1 MSTMDT
7 GASPI
12 LAEPVQPPAPG
23 DPRIGRVLQGRYRV
37 VARVAEGAMG
47 VVYQAERMTLGRPVA
62 VKFLNA
68 QLAADATLVKRFE
81 VETRAMGALAH
92 PNCVSVI
99 DFGFDGTPYL
109 VMDFVRGPSLRT
121 LLDWGPLAPTRAIR
135 LTRQILAALEHA
147 HSHTIVHRDIKPE
160 NVLVEHA
167 VGAEEHVRVVDF
179 GLAKFLKSQLK
190 ITMGGVLG
198 TPNYMAPELT
208 REGPI
213 DGRVDTYAA
222 SVVLFEM
229 LTGQAPF
236 DGADV
241 GEIFARLLNTAPPP
255 LREVQPDRGFSA
267 ELEAALLRSMAK
279 NRDDRF
285 PSAADFSAALGM
297 VPESRADPVPSAPRP
312 GSGPPIRPADA
323 LRAWWSRRRSVPA
336 DPGRTIVED
345 LPAFLRESGQ
355 ASHQRLPRLRT
366 SWGNVRAKVRGISLR
381 SAEVFGSLGR
391 ASVGRATDLW
401 RGIARLPKRLIVASL
416 GAATILTAL
425 AMVILLLADGDPP
438 AGSPAA
444 VARATSMRSQGTASA
459 PTARAEVPRAGDAE
473 TIPRLLQLR
482 RAEPRNAQHAATLSR
497 LYFEKGWWTDGFAAY
512 RAASELD
519 PKLRSDPALVKHLVS
534 ALRSD
539 KIGSDVVAHLRRL
552 GPAARPHLQAAA
564 RSHPSPRV
572 RARAAEILK
581 PSQHRSSGR
590 WFTEK

>member
-1 MSTMDT
+1 M
-7 GASPI
+7 
-12 LAEPVQPPAPG
+12 
-23 DPRIGRVLQGRYRV
+23 
-37 VARVAEGAMG
+37 
-47 VVYQAERMTLGRPVA
+47 
-62 VKFLNA
+62 
-68 QLAADATLVKRFE
+68 
-81 VETRAMGALAH
+81 
-92 PNCVSVI
+92 
-99 DFGFDGTPYL
+99 
-109 VMDFVRGPSLRT
+109 
-121 LLDWGPLAPTRAIR
+121 
-135 LTRQILAALEHA
+135 
-147 HSHTIVHRDIKPE
+147 
-160 NVLVEHA
+160 LVEHA

-241 GEIFARLLNTAPPP
+241 GEIFARLLNMAPPP

-267 ELEAALLRSMAK
+267 ELEAVLLRSMAK
-279 NRDDRF
+279 NPDDRF
-285 PSAADFSAALGM
+285 PSAADFSAALGV
-297 VPESRADPVPSAPRP
+297 VPESRADPLQSAPRP
-312 GSGPPIRPADA
+312 ASDPPIRAADA
-323 LRAWWSRRRSVPA
+323 LRAWWSRRRTVPA
-336 DPGRTIVED
+336 DPDRTIMED
-345 LPAFLRESGQ
+345 LPAFLRESSQ
-355 ASHQRLPRLRT
+355 ASHQRLPRLRA
-366 SWGNVRAKVRGISLR
+366 SWRNVRAKVRATSIRHAPVLR
-381 SAEVFGSLGR
+381 SLGR
-391 ASVGRATDLW
+391 ASVERATDLW
-401 RGIARLPKRLIVASL
+401 RRIARLPKRLIAASL

-425 AMVILLLADGDPP
+425 ALVIMLLADGDPP
-438 AGSPAA
+438 GASPAA
-444 VARATSMRSQGTASA
+444 AEARATSMRSQGTASGA
-459 PTARAEVPRAGDAE
+459 PIARAEVPGAGDAE
-473 TIPRLLQLR
+473 AIPRLLQLR

-539 KIGSDVVAHLRRL
+539 KIGSDVAAHLRRL

-572 RARAAEILK
+572 RARAAELLR
-581 PSQHRSSGR
+581 PSQRRSTGR